1 MSRRLVRLVIPTL
14 LTFAVAA
21 PATAASAVDAAPA
34 VDAVSAVNY
43 VALGDSYSAGVGAAG
58 STGHGICS
66 GDPWLNGLTVVP
78 PTYSFHPD
86 ADGYARGYLPV
97 FAAAAN

>member
-1 MSRRLVRLVIPTL
+1 VLRAR
-14 LTFAVAA
+14 
-21 PATAASAVDAAPA
+21 ATAAGFVFADVRAAF
-34 VDAVSAVNY
+34 D
-43 VALGDSYSAGVGAAG
+43 
-58 STGHGICS
+58 GHGICS

-97 FAAAAN
+97 FAAAAT